1 MKQKWLDSAVFYEV
15 YPTSFYDSNGDGVG
29 DIPGIIEKLDYIA
42 ELGCN
47 AIWLNPCYCS
57 PFQDGGY
64 DVSDYYR
71 VDPRFGTNED
81 IKRLFDTARGKGIRI
96 MMDLVMG
103 HTSYLHPWF
112 QQSCKEERNE
122 FTDAY
127 IWSDNM
133 DVEHCEGRF
142 MCGLSERPHMFKV
155 NYYATQPALNYGY
168 YRPNKSWQMAM
179 DSPAALASRQRLIDV
194 CEFWLKM
201 GAVGFRV
208 DMAHAMVKND
218 PHHRG
223 TIRFWREVFQ
233 AVKTHYPDSV
243 FLAEWNNPRQTVAQ
257 AGFDLDFYVPFGLF
271 KKWAQ
276 DRDNERIYADTYIS
290 EKSGL
295 FRIFLIAFKQAVRSV
310 NRTQGYQI
318 LQLDNHDIIRLSRGR
333 SDDMI
338 RVLWA
343 VYLTLP
349 GVPLIYYGDEIG
361 MRYQPLKSKDGGY
374 QRTGSRT
381 PMQWDNTKNNGFSTT
396 DGELYLPVE
405 GGDSPYTVAA
415 QAADERSI
423 YHTVKKLVRLKRT
436 LGCLRAT
443 ADFKVLHTGKHL
455 DGNPFIYRRSC
466 GTDELVAVILP
477 RKQKMQILMKKYL
490 KGARYNCLLQ
500 NASFDGKTL
509 SCSGT
514 SYAVFWR
521 NQTGTDAAAR
531 GDQ

>member
-1 MKQKWLDSAVFYEV
+1 MRQEWLDSAVFYEV
-15 YPTSFYDSNGDGVG
+15 YPTSFYDSNGDGIG

-47 AIWLNPCYCS
+47 AVWLNPCYCS
-57 PFQDGGY
+57 PFNDGGY
-64 DVSDYYR
+64 DITDYYR
-71 VDPRFGTNED
+71 VDPRFGTNAD
-81 IKRLFDTARGKGIRI
+81 IKRLFETARSKGIRI

-112 QQSCKEERNE
+112 QQSCREERNE

-168 YRPNKSWQMAM
+168 YHPDKSWQMAM
-179 DSPAALASRQRLIDV
+179 DSPAAMASRERLIDV
-194 CEFWLKM
+194 CKFWLEM

-223 TIRFWREVFQ
+223 TIRFWQEVFR
-233 AVKTHYPDSV
+233 AIRADYPESV
-243 FLAEWNNPRQTVAQ
+243 FLAEWNNPRQTVVK

-276 DRDNERIYADTYIS
+276 DRDNENIYADTYIS
-290 EKSGL
+290 EKSSL
-295 FRIFLIAFKQAVRSV
+295 FRIFLIGLQQAIKAV
-310 NRTQGYQI
+310 NRTEGYQI
-318 LQLDNHDIIRLSRGR
+318 LQLDNHDMIRLSRGR

-343 VYLTLP
+343 IYLTLP

-374 QRTGSRT
+374 HRTGSRT
-381 PMQWDNTKNNGFSTT
+381 PMQWDNTINNGFSTT
-396 DGELYLPVE
+396 DGALYLPVE
-405 GGDSPYTVAA
+405 GPDSPYTVAA
-415 QAADERSI
+415 QQADPSSI
-423 YHTVKKLVRLKRT
+423 YHTVRALVHLKRT
-436 LGCLRAT
+436 LACLHAT
-443 ADFKVLHTGKHL
+443 AGFKVLHTGRRG
-455 DGNPFIYRRSC
+455 DGNPFIYRRSSA
-466 GTDELVAVILP
+466 TDELVAVILP
-477 RKQKMQILMKKYL
+477 RGRQMEIDMKKYL
-490 KGARYNCLLQ
+490 KDGTYESILQ
-500 NASFDGKTL
+500 NAAYDGRIL
-509 SCSGT
+509 SCRGT
-514 SYAVFWR
+514 SYAVFYR
-521 NQTGTDAAAR
+521 SK
-531 GDQ
+531 